1 MSGAVQD
8 PWWYDPQ
15 EVSVSS
21 HGGLSERCNIATFSQ
36 TVIFDANGVKNSA
49 TTKQFL
55 IIVIKKPRR
64 CRIGLERSPRKRKVE
79 CSNPNRDRL
88 KSLKQ
93 VVTAPLPN
101 ARQ

>member
-1 MSGAVQD
+1 MSSQ
-8 PWWYDPQ
+8 
-15 EVSVSS
+15 
-21 HGGLSERCNIATFSQ
+21 GGLSERCNIATFSQ
-36 TVIFDANGVKNSA
+36 TVIFDGVKSSA
-49 TTKQFL
+49 ITKQLL

-79 CSNPNRDRL
+79 CSNPRRDKL

-101 ARQ
+101 ARH